1 MKQPSTRTITLG
13 AAAIILVMLIFFAA
27 QCRSEVEV
35 GTRWAVDPLWNDGQ
49 AEISAYQ
56 AVAMRY
62 GKPRE
67 YTDYQIV
74 VKEPFSRRILVKAD
88 PDHDPEDVITVLKL
102 NRILNYQTGI
112 YAYHQML
119 SFFFDVEDMQPL
131 KWTLA
136 HFEWCGNTFKMF
148 TRREHQ
154 ARLET
159 HTYWDGDA
167 DQTFDLEFDS
177 DTVFYDQLMVWLR
190 AQQLEPG
197 TSRALRVYPTELSS
211 RGPRPKEVQ
220 ATLTVPGQEEITLAG
235 GNRRNALLVQI
246 GMEDGLHRFWLEPEF
261 PRRLLG
267 WETPGGERGRLLWSK
282 RLPYWKL
289 NQPGDESY
297 LDLAP
302 RGQVEGSGTGPEPAI
317 ESSVKEDEP
326 GVEDLSGVEASLPL
340 EQPGPEVP
348 EVGTPAGPVEL
359 DEP

>member
-1 MKQPSTRTITLG
+1 MKQPSTRALTLG

-27 QCRSEVEV
+27 QCRAKVDV
-35 GTRWAVDPLWNDGQ
+35 GTRWAVDPLWDDGQ

-62 GKPRE
+62 GRPRE
-67 YTDYQIV
+67 YTEYQIV
-74 VKEPFSRRILVKAD
+74 VKEPFSKRLLVKAD
-88 PDHDPEDVITVLKL
+88 PDHDPEDIMTVLKL
-102 NRILNYQTGI
+102 NRVLNYQTGI

-119 SFFFDVEDMQPL
+119 SFFFDVETMQPL

-148 TRREHQ
+148 TRRERQ

-167 DQTFDLEFDS
+167 DQVFDLEFDS

-190 AQQLEPG
+190 AQQFELG
-197 TSRALRVYPTELSS
+197 TSRTLQVYPTELSS
-211 RGPRPKEVQ
+211 RGPRPSQVQ
-220 ATLTVPGQEEITLAG
+220 AILTVPGLEEIRLADG
-235 GNRRNALLVQI
+235 SRRNALLVQI
-246 GMEDGLHRFWLEPEF
+246 GMTDGLHRFWIEPEF

-267 WETPGGERGRLLWSK
+267 WETPDGGRGRLQWSK

-297 LDLAP
+297 LDPPAAEP
-302 RGQVEGSGTGPEPAI
+302 GESSSAAPEPEI
-317 ESSVKEDEP
+317 ESSVEGDET
-326 GVEDLSGVEASLPL
+326 GVEDLSGVKASLPV
-340 EQPGPEVP
+340 EQPGPDIP
-348 EVGTPAGPVEL
+348 EVSEPAGPVEL